1 MGRGYF
7 QERGYCWERKKEY
20 DKAIADYSEAIRLY
34 PEYAGAY
41 NNRGI
46 VLQKK
51 QEYDKAIADYNEA
64 IRLDPKYA
72 LAYNN
77 RGNAWHEKQEYDKAI
92 ADYNEAIRLD
102 SKYASAYNNR
112 GTVWYE
118 KQEYDEAIANY
129 NEAIRLDPK
138 FASAYNQLAWL
149 QATCPDERYR
159 DGKNAVTAATKACE
173 LTSWKDDGV
182 MDTLAAAYA
191 ESGDFEQAR
200 KWQEKAI
207 QLATNEKDNQEFR
220 SRLELYQSGKP
231 YRKEKPQ

>member
-7 QERGYCWERKKEY
+7 QERGYCWERKK
-20 DKAIADYSEAIRLY
+20 
-34 PEYAGAY
+34 
-41 NNRGI
+41 
-46 VLQKK
+46 
-51 QEYDKAIADYNEA
+51 
-64 IRLDPKYA
+64 
-72 LAYNN
+72 
-77 RGNAWHEKQEYDKAI
+77 EYDKAI

-159 DGKNAVTAATKACE
+159 DGRNAVTAATKACE

-191 ESGDFEQAR
+191 ESGDFEQAC